1 MAAVRDR
8 AVAFGSMSRP
18 PLAVVAGTGFYDLEA
33 LEDRTEETVDTRW
46 GPARVTRGR
55 WHGLPVV
62 FLTRHG
68 PGHSVP
74 PHLVNYRAN
83 IRALADLGVEDV
95 VAVNVTGSI
104 DPDLSP
110 GDLVC
115 LDDFLDL
122 TKQRPLT
129 FFDGSGPEGVVHV
142 DVSAPYHPALR
153 RELLDAAAA
162 VGRPMRDGGVYAAF
176 EGPRFETAAE
186 IRLARLAGGDVAGMT
201 GVPEVTLAREASL
214 RYAAVSLVVNPATGV
229 GDADEPITMAEIDA
243 VLARSRDAVLAVLDE
258 LVHTRATFS
267 EEDAG

>member
-1 MAAVRDR
+1 MT
-8 AVAFGSMSRP
+8 RP
-18 PLAVVAGTGFYDLEA
+18 PLAIVAGTGFYDLEA
-33 LEDRTEETVDTRW
+33 LEDRVEETVDTRW
-46 GPARVTRGR
+46 GPARVTRGS

-68 PGHSVP
+68 PGHTVP

-83 IRALADLGVEDV
+83 IRALADLGCEDV

-104 DPDLSP
+104 DPELVP
-110 GDLVC
+110 GDLLC

-122 TKQRPLT
+122 TRQRPLT

-142 DVSAPYHPALR
+142 DVGRPYHPELR
-153 RELLDAAAA
+153 RELLEAGAAA
-162 VGRPMRDGGVYAAF
+162 GHPLRDGGVYAAF

-201 GVPEVTLAREASL
+201 GVPEVVLAREAGL
-214 RYAAVSLVVNPATGV
+214 RYAAVALVVNPCTGV

-258 LVHTRATFS
+258 LVHTRATFADS
-267 EEDAG
+267 DEPDASDATDGEDAG